1 MHKISSFLF
10 ANCFVT
16 GEVEKLSHGFSWY
29 QNQGAPRKRPVKGTV
44 TYSDYIQTDGFI
56 KMQTLIHTY
65 LKKTLLL
72 RKNEENAPLI
82 LVPPLN
88 L

>member
-29 QNQGAPRKRPVKGTV
+29 QNQGASRKRPVKGTV

-56 KMQTLIHTY
+56 KMQTLEEKTLIHTY

-72 RKNEENAPLI
+72 RKNS
-82 LVPPLN
+82 
-88 L
+88 